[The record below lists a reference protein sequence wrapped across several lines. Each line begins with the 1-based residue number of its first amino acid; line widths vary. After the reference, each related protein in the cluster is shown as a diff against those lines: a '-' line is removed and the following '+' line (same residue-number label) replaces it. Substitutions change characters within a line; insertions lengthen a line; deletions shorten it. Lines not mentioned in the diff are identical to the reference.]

1 MEDPPGRGAGRD
13 RVWRVGTVLKWSQ
26 YDYDLEELRV
36 CERALR
42 EVTDPGRQVAPP
54 QTGDASPNPGAGRE
68 YREQLHAEIERL
80 RARLELDD

>member
-1 MEDPPGRGAGRD
+1 M
-13 RVWRVGTVLKWSQ
+13 KWSQ

-42 EVTDPGRQVAPP
+42 EVTHPGRQVSAPQP
-54 QTGDASPNPGAGRE
+54 ISPPAGSG
-68 YREQLHAEIERL
+68 YREQLRLEIERL